1 MGIPI
6 IPEVMTLTQV
16 KQAGQRLFQKKQ
28 IRKVVEEM
36 AVTAK
41 AMWDKGWAE
50 RNAGNISVNITALVP
65 LNELSKLAS
74 FPFFPMPKSFP
85 NLANNVFLVTTSG
98 SRMREMAENPV
109 DNLCFIYISE
119 NGSAYHIVA
128 VTEDI
133 KEIRPTSELLTH
145 LGIHKMLLAKK
156 RPEKVVVHAHVTELI
171 ALSHIPSMKS
181 DESINNALL
190 SMHPEIGMFLPEGAG
205 FVPFETP
212 GSEPLAQAT
221 VTAFESR
228 KAVIWEKHGCLAVG
242 ETVSDAFDTMDI
254 LAKAAGIWF
263 LIKTAGGAG

>member
-6 IPEVMTLTQV
+6 IPDVMTFTQV

-28 IRKVVEEM
+28 IRKIVEEM
-36 AVTAK
+36 AGTAK
-41 AMWDKGWAE
+41 TMWEKGWAE
-50 RNAGNISVNITALVP
+50 RSAGNMSVNVTGAVP
-65 LNELSKLAS
+65 INELSKLAS
-74 FPFFPMPKSFP
+74 FPFFPLPKSFP
-85 NLANNVFLVTTSG
+85 NLANSVFLVTTSG
-98 SRMREMAENPV
+98 SRMRDMAENPV

-128 VTEDI
+128 VTDDI
-133 KEIRPTSELLTH
+133 KELRPTSELLTH
-145 LGIHKMLLAKK
+145 LGIHKILVAKK
-156 RPEKVVVHAHVTELI
+156 RPEKAVVHAHVTELI

-181 DESINNALL
+181 EESINNVLL
-190 SMHPEIGMFLPEGAG
+190 GMHPEVGMFVPGGAG

-212 GSEPLAQAT
+212 GSETLAQST

-228 KAVIWEKHGCLAVG
+228 TAVIWEKHGCLAAG

-263 LIKTAGGAG
+263 LVKAGEGAR